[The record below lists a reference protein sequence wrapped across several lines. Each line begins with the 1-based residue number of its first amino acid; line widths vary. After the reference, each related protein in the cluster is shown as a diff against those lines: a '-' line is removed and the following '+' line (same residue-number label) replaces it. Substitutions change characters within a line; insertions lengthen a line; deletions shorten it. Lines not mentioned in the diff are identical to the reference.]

1 VNTRCLSSALLSAIL
16 VVCSG
21 VASAEWRGN
30 VSYEF
35 SYFPDSA
42 PAPADWQTSSSIAAD
57 VEYYRDL
64 SDEVSFTVRPFVRI
78 DQRDDERSHADIRE
92 LVLTTVG
99 DTWEFNGGIDTVF
112 WGVTESRHL
121 VDVINQTDNVDG
133 VDGEDKLGQ
142 LMLNLKLFRDS
153 GDYEIY
159 LLPHFRER
167 TFSGAEGRPFAGAVV
182 DTDAVQYQ
190 SSDRSDHIDA
200 AVRWS
205 RSYDYWDLGLHYFHG
220 TARDPLLIP
229 LLQGGT
235 VALIPRYVLMD
246 QTGIDA
252 QGLYGDWILKTE
264 IVHRSGQE
272 IDDHLEMVS
281 GFEYTFVGLLAGLQ
295 ENDTISS
302 EKCLAEDA
310 GLLRRLICN
319 DRMDL
324 GVVVEFLWDE
334 RGDDARHPFQ
344 RDLLTGFR
352 FAMNDEQST
361 DALLGIIQDLDG
373 GATSVSLEASTRLFE
388 SFRLGVETRIFAN
401 TEDDPVL
408 AAFRDESFIRLDLS
422 YFF

>member
-1 VNTRCLSSALLSAIL
+1 VKRRLLSALLSAFLAGSSSI
-16 VVCSG
+16 
-21 VASAEWRGN
+21 ASADWRGN

-35 SYFPDSA
+35 SYFPESA
-42 PAPADWQTSSSIAAD
+42 QAPADWQTSSSVAAD
-57 VEYYRDL
+57 VEFYHDL
-64 SDEVSFTVRPFVRI
+64 SDEVSFTVRPYVRV

-142 LMLNLKLFRDS
+142 VMLNLKLFRDS
-153 GDYEIY
+153 GAYEFY

-167 TFSGAEGRPFAGAVV
+167 TFAGAEGRPFAGAVV

-205 RSYDYWDLGLHYFHG
+205 RSFDYWDLGLHYFHG

-229 LLQGGT
+229 QPRGET
-235 VALIPRYVLMD
+235 IALIPRYVLTD
-246 QTGIDA
+246 QVGLDA
-252 QGLYGDWILKTE
+252 QGLFGDWILKAE
-264 IVHRSGQE
+264 VVHRSGRE
-272 IDDHLEMVS
+272 IEDHLELVS
-281 GFEYTFVGLLAGLQ
+281 GFEYTFVGLLGGLQ
-295 ENDTISS
+295 ENDIISTD
-302 EKCLAEDA
+302 KCLAEDA
-310 GLLRRLICN
+310 GFLRRLICN

-324 GVVVEFLWDE
+324 GVVVEVLWDE
-334 RGDDARHPFQ
+334 RGDEARHPFQ

-352 FAMNDEQST
+352 FAMNDERST

-373 GATSVSLEASTRLFE
+373 GATTLSLEASTRLYE

-401 TEDDPVL
+401 TDDDAAL
-408 AAFRDESFIRLDLS
+408 SAFRDESFIRVDLS

>member
-1 VNTRCLSSALLSAIL
+1 MAGMCLRHTGILPVLALLSSAA
-16 VVCSG
+16 
-21 VASAEWRGN
+21 AADWRGN

-35 SYFPDSA
+35 SYFPETSQSQDN
-42 PAPADWQTSSSIAAD
+42 WQTSSSVAAD
-57 VEYYRDL
+57 IEYYRDL
-64 SDEVSFTVRPFVRI
+64 SDEVSFTVRPFVRL

-99 DTWEFNGGIDTVF
+99 DNWEFNGGIDTVF

-142 LMLNLKLFRDS
+142 VMLNLKLFRDS
-153 GDYEIY
+153 GDYEFY

-167 TFSGAEGRPFAGAVV
+167 TFPGADGRPFIGAVV

-190 SSDRSDHIDA
+190 SSDRSDHIDT

-205 RSYDYWDLGLHYFHG
+205 RSFDFWDLGLHYFYG
-220 TARDPLLIP
+220 TARDPVLIP
-229 LLQGGT
+229 QLRGES
-235 VALIPRYVLMD
+235 VALIPRYILMD
-246 QTGIDA
+246 QIGLDA
-252 QGLYGDWILKTE
+252 QGLYDDWLLKTE
-264 IVHRSGQE
+264 IVHRSGRE
-272 IDDHLEMVS
+272 LDDHIELVT

-295 ENDTISS
+295 ENDIISS

-310 GLLRRLICN
+310 GMLRRLICN

-324 GVVVEFLWDE
+324 GIVVEFLWDE
-334 RGDDARHPFQ
+334 RSDNAGHPFQ

-352 FAMNDEQST
+352 FALNDEQST
-361 DALLGIIQDLDG
+361 DALLGVVQDLDG
-373 GATSVSLEASTRLFE
+373 GATTLSLEASRRIFD

-401 TEDDPVL
+401 TDDDPAL
-408 AAFRDESFIRLDLS
+408 NAFRDESFIRLDLS